1 MKYTLMHQSIHLQ
14 ILTDRGVQVAFIDTS
29 YDSKEIKT
37 KSFTDQETPAFKT
50 KLQWKLNIILAAL
63 ECQVEVLYMDAD
75 IFLLRNPF
83 PFLSSYHGYDFVA
96 QKDITVCS
104 GFMYF
109 WPTSKSMRMLY
120 VARKIRAKINGGDQ
134 LAILKV
140 LENIHDIKYGLLPPT
155 LFMSGET
162 FFDKYQYYWNQIGR
176 SFVGS
181 FISR

>member
-1 MKYTLMHQSIHLQ
+1 M
-14 ILTDRGVQVAFIDTS
+14 
-29 YDSKEIKT
+29 
-37 KSFTDQETPAFKT
+37 
-50 KLQWKLNIILAAL
+50 NIILAAL
-63 ECQVEVLYMDAD
+63 ECQVEVLYMDSD

-109 WPTSKSMRMLY
+109 WPTSKSMRMID

>member
-1 MKYTLMHQSIHLQ
+1 M
-14 ILTDRGVQVAFIDTS
+14 
-29 YDSKEIKT
+29 DS
-37 KSFTDQETPAFKT
+37 
-50 KLQWKLNIILAAL
+50 
-63 ECQVEVLYMDAD
+63 D

-83 PFLSSYHGYDFVA
+83 PLLSSYHGYDFVA

-109 WPTSKSMRMLY
+109 WPTSKSMRMLD

-140 LENIHDIKYGLLPPT
+140 LKNIHDIKYGLLPPT

-176 SFVGS
+176 SFIGS